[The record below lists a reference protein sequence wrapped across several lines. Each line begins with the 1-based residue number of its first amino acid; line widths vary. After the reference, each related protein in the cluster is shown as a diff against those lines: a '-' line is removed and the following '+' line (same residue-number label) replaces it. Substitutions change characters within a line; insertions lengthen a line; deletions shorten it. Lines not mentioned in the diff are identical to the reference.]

1 MNMDYDE
8 IKNLDTAELKELL
21 EKQAGELRELR
32 FKVNNQQLKTVHKI
46 KEARKTI
53 ARIKTLLKNKTK

>member
-1 MNMDYDE
+1 MNMDFDE
-8 IKNLDTAELKELL
+8 IKNLNVTELKELL

-46 KEARKTI
+46 KETRKTI

>member
-1 MNMDYDE
+1 MDYDE
-8 IKNLDTAELKELL
+8 IKNLDIAGLNELL

-46 KEARKTI
+46 KETRKTI